1 MSVLAQVALVAV
13 GFAAVGALAAALVRR
28 RVRQDH
34 RPAHAFA
41 AMGAA
46 VLPVAVLCAAAT
58 GTVLAA
64 VPEAAVA
71 ALCLG
76 AAWAFH
82 PTAGSRFADFER
94 AFRTYAEQHARQR
107 A

>member
-1 MSVLAQVALVAV
+1 VSALAQVALIAAGVALL
-13 GFAAVGALAAALVRR
+13 GAAAAAVVRR
-28 RVRQDH
+28 HVRQDH
-34 RPAHAFA
+34 RPARAFA
-41 AMGAA
+41 AMAGA

-58 GTVLAA
+58 GAVLAA
-64 VPEAAVA
+64 VPVAAVG

-82 PTAGSRFADFER
+82 PTAGSRFTDFER
-94 AFRTYAEQHARQR
+94 AFRAYAEHHGRHR